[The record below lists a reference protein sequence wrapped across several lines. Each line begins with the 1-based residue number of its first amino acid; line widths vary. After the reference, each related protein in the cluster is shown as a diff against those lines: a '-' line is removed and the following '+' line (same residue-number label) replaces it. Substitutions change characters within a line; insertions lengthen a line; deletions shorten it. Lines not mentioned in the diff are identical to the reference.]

1 MVSPGAYVAM
11 LAYFSQPWLLI
22 MIPLA
27 WIVVIFVSRHGVMQ
41 LSRRTLVLATTLRLI
56 AIALLVL
63 ALAGLRLP
71 LSGGPVNTIFL
82 LDTSASVLPRTQ
94 AAAREWIIRA
104 AAQRAPDDS
113 VALLNFGA
121 GTRIDQ
127 PFSRGDIGE
136 SESAAIVEERT
147 NIADAL
153 QMAASLFPPDAPK
166 RIVLLSDGNQTAGD
180 VMRAAEVIA
189 AQGVQVDVVPLLAEP
204 GIDAAVTEVSPPSAL
219 REDENFEVRVTVA
232 ATTQGEAVLRLF
244 MNETLVS
251 EGPVRLEYGQN
262 YFTIQQPGIEEGFYS
277 FRAQVVAPDDQR
289 PQNNDAYGFSQVGPK
304 GLVLVVEN
312 IIGDAIIL
320 TQALQAAGIQAQN
333 VTPAQLPTRPED
345 FDGVSSVVLVNVPA
359 SQLTEQQMLAL
370 QDFVQSFG
378 GGLVALG
385 GAASFGM
392 GDYGGTPL
400 EHALPVISQPP
411 DHEELPTLALALLI
425 DKSGSMNEGTP
436 VSKIAMAREAAA
448 QAVEILES
456 GDVLGVLAFEYSPQW
471 VVRPAPVNDAED
483 AQNVVRRVAT
493 IQAGGGTDIYN
504 ALQLAY
510 DTLRRTPAQVKHI
523 ILVTDGQST
532 SAPGLWDVLMTRMRR
547 DHITLSAVAIGA
559 DADQILLQRLVRLGD
574 GRYYYADVPENI
586 PQVVT
591 KESQRA
597 SRSLVMSR
605 LFQPRV
611 VTASPILRAI
621 LPDSLPN
628 LSAFV
633 RTEAKPAAETP
644 LLSDTSDVILA
655 QWQYGL
661 GRAVAWTS
669 DAGQDWAADWGEW
682 PQNQQFWAQ
691 MVRWTMPSPL
701 NPQLA
706 TQVRVDGSEVTVAVD
721 SVDEQGNIRNLLNTQ
736 VEVAGPEQRAF
747 SLNLPQS
754 APGRYAGTLNVDKA
768 GVYAL
773 RITQYDGDTPVVEQ
787 ITGAVVPVA
796 AEFLSF
802 ETDYRLLRRLAT
814 VTGGK
819 VLTSAAEAFRH
830 DLPPP
835 EGYNRPFWQ
844 PLVVIALILFVADIG
859 VRRLRFTWYE
869 LGLFGSIVRSLRLPR
884 IDAPLQ
890 RELQQQLRQLSRMR
904 WFAGLQSWWQRV
916 PKRS

>member
-1 MVSPGAYVAM
+1 M
-11 LAYFSQPWLLI
+11 LTYFSQPFFLLLI
-22 MIPLA
+22 PLVWVA
-27 WIVVIFVSRHGVMQ
+27 VIFVARHGVMQ
-41 LSRRTLVLATTLRLI
+41 LSRRTLVLATSLRLM
-56 AIALLVL
+56 AVTLLIV

-71 LSGGPVNTIFL
+71 LTGGPVNTIFL
-82 LDTSASVLPRTQ
+82 LDTSASILPATQ
-94 AAAREWIIRA
+94 AAARLWIERA
-104 AAQRAPDDS
+104 AESSAPDDRF
-113 VALLNFGA
+113 ALLTFGSE
-121 GTRIDQ
+121 TRIEQ
-127 PFSRGDIGE
+127 PFGRADFGDDLPPAGVDE
-136 SESAAIVEERT
+136 HTNLESALR
-147 NIADAL
+147 L
-153 QMAASLFPPDAPK
+153 AASLFPPNAPK

-180 VMRAAEVIA
+180 VTRAAEVVA
-189 AQGVQVDVVPLLAEP
+189 AQGAQVDVVPLLAEP
-204 GIDAAVTEVSPPSAL
+204 GVDAAVTEVAPPSAL
-219 REDENFEVRVTVA
+219 RAEESFEVRVTVTS
-232 ATTQGEAVLRLF
+232 TTQGEATLRLF

-251 EGPVRLEYGQN
+251 EGPVELQYGQN
-262 YFTIQQPGIEEGFYS
+262 VYTIQQPGVEEGFYS
-277 FRAQVVAPDDQR
+277 FRAQVVAEDDQR
-289 PQNNDAYGFSQVGPK
+289 PQNNDAFGYSQVGPK
-304 GLVLVVEN
+304 SIVLVVEN
-312 IIGDAIIL
+312 TVGDAILL
-320 TQALQAAGIQAQN
+320 TQALQVAGIQAQN
-333 VTPAQLPTRPED
+333 VSPAQLPVRAED
-345 FDGVSSVVLVNVPA
+345 FEDVASVVLVNIPA
-359 SQLTEQQMLAL
+359 SQLTDQQMQAL
-370 QDFVQSFG
+370 QDYVQNIG

-425 DKSGSMNEGTP
+425 DKSGSMNEGSP

-448 QAVEILES
+448 QAVEILQT

-471 VVRPAPVNDAED
+471 VVRPAPVNNADD
-483 AQNVVRRVAT
+483 AQNVVRRVST
-493 IQAGGGTDIYN
+493 IEAGGGTDIYN

-510 DTLRRTPAQVKHI
+510 DTMRRTPAQVKHI

-532 SAPGLWDVLMTRMRR
+532 SAPGLWETLMTRMRR

-559 DADQILLQRLVRLGD
+559 DADQNLLQRLVRLGD

-591 KESQRA
+591 KESERA

-611 VTASPILRAI
+611 VAASPILRAI
-621 LPDSLPN
+621 IADSLPN
-628 LSAFV
+628 LTAFV
-633 RTEAKPAAETP
+633 RTEPKPAAETP

-682 PQNQQFWAQ
+682 PQNQRFWAQ

-706 TQVRVDGSEVTVAVD
+706 TQVQVDGNDVTVSVD
-721 SVDEQGNIRNLLNTQ
+721 SVDEQGSIRNLLNTE
-736 VEVAGPEQRAF
+736 VAVAGPELRAF
-747 SLNLPQS
+747 SQNLPQT
-754 APGRYAGTLNVDKA
+754 APGRYEGTLTTDKA

-773 RITQYDGDTPVVEQ
+773 KITQYDGDTPVVEQ

-802 ETDYRLLRRLAT
+802 ETDYRLLRRLAV

-819 VLTSAAEAFRH
+819 VLANASEAFRH
-830 DLPPP
+830 DRPPP

-844 PLVVIALILFVADIG
+844 PLVVFALILFVADIG

-869 LGLFGSIVRSLRLPR
+869 LGVFGAVVRSVRLPR
-884 IDAPLQ
+884 LQ
-890 RELQQQLRQLSRMR
+890 IPAQQAMR
-904 WFAGLQSWWQRV
+904 RRLERLARV
-916 PKRS
+916 PGVSRLPGLGRLRLERRRPSSRSRS

>member
-1 MVSPGAYVAM
+1 M
-11 LAYFSQPWLLI
+11 LAYFSQPWLLLL
-22 MIPLA
+22 IPLA
-27 WIVVIFVSRHGVMQ
+27 WIVVILVARRGVMQ

-82 LDTSASVLPRTQ
+82 LDTSASILPGTQ
-94 AAAREWIIRA
+94 AAARQWIERA

-113 VALLNFGA
+113 VALLTFGA

-136 SESAAIVEERT
+136 SETAAIVEERT

-153 QMAASLFPPDAPK
+153 RMAASLFPPDAPK

-204 GIDAAVTEVSPPSAL
+204 GIDAAVTEVAPPNAL

-277 FRAQVVAPDDQR
+277 FRAQVVAPNDQR
-289 PQNNDAYGFSQVGPK
+289 PQNNDAYGYSQVGPK

-312 IIGDAIIL
+312 IVGDAIIL

-345 FDGVSSVVLVNVPA
+345 LDGVSSVVLVNVPA
-359 SQLTEQQMLAL
+359 SQLTEQQMQAL
-370 QDFVQSFG
+370 QDFVKSFG

-425 DKSGSMNEGTP
+425 DKSGSMNEGAP

-483 AQNVVRRVAT
+483 AQNVVRRVST
-493 IQAGGGTDIYN
+493 IEAGGGTDIYN

-633 RTEAKPAAETP
+633 RTEPKPAAETP

-706 TQVRVDGSEVTVAVD
+706 TQVQVDGSEVTVAVD

-747 SLNLPQS
+747 SLNLPQT

-819 VLTSAAEAFRH
+819 ALTSAAEAFRH
-830 DLPPP
+830 DRPPP

-869 LGLFGSIVRSLRLPR
+869 LGIFGSVVRSLRLPR
-884 IDAPLQ
+884 LGAPLQ
-890 RELQQQLRQLSRMR
+890 HELQQQLRQVSRMR

>member
-1 MVSPGAYVAM
+1 M
-11 LAYFSQPWLLI
+11 LAYFSQPWLLLL
-22 MIPLA
+22 IPLA
-27 WIVVIFVSRHGVMQ
+27 WIVVILVARRGVMQ

-82 LDTSASVLPRTQ
+82 LDTSASILPGTQ
-94 AAAREWIIRA
+94 AAARQWIERA

-113 VALLNFGA
+113 VALLTFGA

-136 SESAAIVEERT
+136 SETAAIVEERT

-153 QMAASLFPPDAPK
+153 RMAASLFPPDAPK

-189 AQGVQVDVVPLLAEP
+189 AQDVQVDVVPLLAEP
-204 GIDAAVTEVSPPSAL
+204 GIDAAVTEVAPPNAL

-277 FRAQVVAPDDQR
+277 FRAQVVASDDQR
-289 PQNNDAYGFSQVGPK
+289 PQNNDAYGYSQVGPK

-312 IIGDAIIL
+312 IVGDAIIL

-345 FDGVSSVVLVNVPA
+345 LDGVSSVVLVNVPA
-359 SQLTEQQMLAL
+359 SQLTEQQMQAL
-370 QDFVQSFG
+370 QDFVKSFG

-425 DKSGSMNEGTP
+425 DKSGSMNEGAP

-483 AQNVVRRVAT
+483 AQNVVRRVST
-493 IQAGGGTDIYN
+493 IEAGGGTDIYN

-633 RTEAKPAAETP
+633 RTEPKPAAETP

-706 TQVRVDGSEVTVAVD
+706 TQVQVDGSEVTVAVD

-747 SLNLPQS
+747 SLNLPQT

-773 RITQYDGDTPVVEQ
+773 RITQYVGDTPVVEQ

-819 VLTSAAEAFRH
+819 ALTSAAEAFRH
-830 DLPPP
+830 DRPPP

-869 LGLFGSIVRSLRLPR
+869 LGIFGSVVRSLRLPR
-884 IDAPLQ
+884 LGAPLQ
-890 RELQQQLRQLSRMR
+890 RELQQQLRQVSRMR

>member
-1 MVSPGAYVAM
+1 MF
-11 LAYFSQPWLLI
+11 AYFTQPWLLI
-22 MIPLA
+22 LIPIV
-27 WIVVIFVSRHGVMQ
+27 WGVVIIVARHGVMQ
-41 LSRRTLVLATTLRLI
+41 LSRRTLVLATTLRLV
-56 AIALLVL
+56 AVTLLIV
-63 ALAGLRLP
+63 ALAGLQLP
-71 LSGGPVNTIFL
+71 LPGGPVNTIFL
-82 LDTSASVLPRTQ
+82 LDTSASVSPATQ
-94 AAAREWIIRA
+94 AAARQWIDKA
-104 AAQRAPDDS
+104 AETRAPDDTF
-113 VALLNFGA
+113 ALLTFGTD
-121 GTRIDQ
+121 TRIEH
-127 PFSRGDIGE
+127 PFGRNDPVEGE
-136 SESAAIVEERT
+136 ATAGLDERT
-147 NIADAL
+147 NISDAL
-153 QMAASLFPPDAPK
+153 EMAASLFPPGAPK
-166 RIVLLSDGNQTAGD
+166 RIVLISDGNQTAGD
-180 VMRAAEVIA
+180 VMRAAEVVA
-189 AQGVQVDVVPLLAEP
+189 AQGVQVDIVPLLAEP
-204 GIDAAVTEVSPPSAL
+204 GVDAAVVEVAPPSAL
-219 REDENFEVRVTVA
+219 RAEESFEVRVTVA
-232 ATTQGEAVLRLF
+232 STTRGEAVLRLF

-251 EGPVRLEYGQN
+251 EGPVALLYGQN
-262 YFTIQQPGIEEGFYS
+262 IFTIQQPGLEEGFYS

-289 PQNNDAYGFSQVGPK
+289 PQNNDAYGYSQVGPK
-304 GLVLVVEN
+304 GVVLVVEN
-312 IIGDAIIL
+312 TVGDAIIL

-333 VTPAQLPTRPED
+333 VGPAQLPGRAED
-345 FDGVSSVVLVNVPA
+345 LDGVSSVVLVNVPA
-359 SQLTEQQMLAL
+359 SQLTTQQMAAL
-370 QDFVQSFG
+370 QDYVQRLG

-385 GAASFGM
+385 GAAAFGM

-425 DKSGSMNEGTP
+425 DKSGSMNEGAP

-448 QAVEILES
+448 QAVEILET
-456 GDVLGVLAFEYSPQW
+456 GDVIGVLAFEYSPQW
-471 VVRPAPVNDAED
+471 VVRPAPVNNAED
-483 AQNVVRRVAT
+483 AKNVVRRVAT
-493 IQAGGGTDIYN
+493 IEAGGGTDIYN

-532 SAPGLWDVLMTRMRR
+532 SAPGLWETLMTRMRR

-559 DADQILLQRLVRLGD
+559 DADQNLLQRLVRLGD

-633 RTEAKPAAETP
+633 RTEPKPAAETP
-644 LLSDTSDVILA
+644 LLSDNSEVILA

-661 GRAVAWTS
+661 GRSVAWTS

-682 PQNQQFWAQ
+682 PQNQRFWAQ

-706 TQVRVDGSEVTVAVD
+706 TQMRVDGSDVTVAVD

-747 SLNLPQS
+747 SLALPQT
-754 APGRYAGTLNVDKA
+754 APGRYEGTLTTDKP

-773 RITQYDGDTPVVEQ
+773 RITQYDEDTPVVEQ

-802 ETDYRLLRRLAT
+802 ETDFRLLRRLAA
-814 VTGGK
+814 VTGGQ
-819 VLTSAAEAFRH
+819 VLTSAPEAFRH
-830 DLPPP
+830 DRPPP
-835 EGYNRPFWQ
+835 QGYNRPFWQ
-844 PLVVIALILFVADIG
+844 PLVVVALLLFVADIG

-869 LGLFGSIVRSLRLPR
+869 LGIFGAVLRSVRIPRLRFSADSLLRGPLGRLSRLPWVGRSESLRR
-884 IDAPLQ
+884 
-890 RELQQQLRQLSRMR
+890 
-904 WFAGLQSWWQRV
+904 RV
-916 PKRS
+916 AKRT

>member
-1 MVSPGAYVAM
+1 M
-11 LAYFSQPWLLI
+11 LAYFSQPWLLLL
-22 MIPLA
+22 IPLA
-27 WIVVIFVSRHGVMQ
+27 WIVVILVARRGVMQ

-82 LDTSASVLPRTQ
+82 LDTSASILPGTQ
-94 AAAREWIIRA
+94 AAARQWIERA

-113 VALLNFGA
+113 VALLTFGA

-127 PFSRGDIGE
+127 PFSRGGIGE
-136 SESAAIVEERT
+136 SETAAIVEERT

-153 QMAASLFPPDAPK
+153 RMAASLFPPDAPK

-204 GIDAAVTEVSPPSAL
+204 GIDAAVTEVAPPNAL

-277 FRAQVVAPDDQR
+277 FRAQVVASDDQR
-289 PQNNDAYGFSQVGPK
+289 PQNNDAYGYSQVGPK

-312 IIGDAIIL
+312 IVGDAIIL

-345 FDGVSSVVLVNVPA
+345 LDGVSSVVLVNVPA
-359 SQLTEQQMLAL
+359 SQLTEQQMQAL
-370 QDFVQSFG
+370 QDFVKSFG

-425 DKSGSMNEGTP
+425 DKSGSMNEGAP

-483 AQNVVRRVAT
+483 AQNVVRRVST
-493 IQAGGGTDIYN
+493 IEAGGGTDIYN

-633 RTEAKPAAETP
+633 RTEPKPAAETP

-706 TQVRVDGSEVTVAVD
+706 TQVQVDGSEVTVAVD

-747 SLNLPQS
+747 SLNLPQT

-819 VLTSAAEAFRH
+819 ALTSAAEAFRH
-830 DLPPP
+830 DRPPP

-869 LGLFGSIVRSLRLPR
+869 LGIFGSVVRSLRLPR
-884 IDAPLQ
+884 LGAPLQ
-890 RELQQQLRQLSRMR
+890 RELQQQLRQVSRMR

>member
-1 MVSPGAYVAM
+1 M
-11 LAYFSQPWLLI
+11 LDYFTQPWLLLL
-22 MIPLA
+22 IPLVWA
-27 WIVVIFVSRHGVMQ
+27 LVVVVARQGVTQ
-41 LSRRTLVLATTLRLI
+41 LSRRTLVLATALRLLAVTLLI
-56 AIALLVL
+56 A

-71 LSGGPVNTIFL
+71 VPGGPVNTIFL
-82 LDTSASVLPRTQ
+82 LDTSASVLPATQ
-94 AAAREWIIRA
+94 SAARQWIERA
-104 AAQRAPDDS
+104 AAARAPDDS
-113 VALLNFGA
+113 FALLTFGA
-121 GTRIDQ
+121 ETRIEQ
-127 PFSRGDIGE
+127 PFGRGAPDE
-136 SESAAIVEERT
+136 SESAQPPDERT
-147 NIADAL
+147 NIANAL
-153 QMAASLFPPDAPK
+153 EMAASFFPPDAPK

-180 VMRAAEVIA
+180 VMRAAEVVA

-204 GIDAAVTEVSPPSAL
+204 GVDAAVTEVAPPQAL
-219 REDENFEVRVTVA
+219 REEESFEVRVSVT
-232 ATTQGEAVLRLF
+232 ATLRGAAVLRLF

-251 EGPVRLEYGQN
+251 EGPVTLEYGQN
-262 YFTIQQPGIEEGFYS
+262 AFTIQQPGVAEGFYS
-277 FRAQVVAPDDQR
+277 FRAQVVAPDDRR
-289 PQNNDAYGFSQVGPK
+289 PQNNDAYGYAQVGPK
-304 GLVLVVEN
+304 GVVLVVESMV
-312 IIGDAIIL
+312 GDALIL
-320 TQALQAAGIQAQN
+320 TQALQAAGIHAQN
-333 VTPAQLPTRPED
+333 VTPAQLPARPEELD
-345 FDGVSSVVLVNVPA
+345 DVSSVVLVNVPA
-359 SQLTEQQMLAL
+359 SLLTEQQMEAL
-370 QDFVQSFG
+370 RAYVQSFG

-385 GAASFGM
+385 GAAAFGM

-411 DHEELPTLALALLI
+411 DHKELPTLALALLI
-425 DKSGSMNEGTP
+425 DKSGSMNEGSP

-448 QAVEILES
+448 QAVEILQA

-471 VVRPAPVNDAED
+471 VVRPSPVNNAED
-483 AQNVVRRVAT
+483 ARNIVRRVST
-493 IQAGGGTDIYN
+493 IEAGGGTDIYN

-532 SAPGLWDVLMTRMRR
+532 SAPGLWETLMTRMRR
-547 DHITLSAVAIGA
+547 DRITLSAVAVGA
-559 DADQILLQRLVRLGD
+559 DADQNLLQRLVRQGD

-605 LFQPRV
+605 LFQPQV

-621 LPDSLPN
+621 LPASLPN

-644 LLSDTSDVILA
+644 LLSDTSEVILA

-682 PQNQQFWAQ
+682 PQNQRFWAQ

-701 NPQLA
+701 NPRLA
-706 TQVRVDGSEVTVAVD
+706 TQVRVDGSDVTVAVD
-721 SVDEQGNIRNLLNTQ
+721 SVDEQGNARNLLTTQ

-747 SLNLPQS
+747 SLVLPQT
-754 APGRYAGTLNVDKA
+754 APGRYGGTLTTDKA

-802 ETDYRLLRRLAT
+802 ETNYRLLRRLAAA
-814 VTGGK
+814 TGGQA
-819 VLTSAAEAFRH
+819 LTSADEAFRH
-830 DLPPP
+830 DRPPP

-844 PLVVIALILFVADIG
+844 PLVVFALLLFVADIG

-869 LGLFGSIVRSLRLPR
+869 LSIFGSFVRAARLPR
-884 IDAPLQ
+884 LRMPAALQARRPVDLLARARRLARLRRLRPLRRGAPRRL
-890 RELQQQLRQLSRMR
+890 
-904 WFAGLQSWWQRV
+904 
-916 PKRS
+916 

>member
-1 MVSPGAYVAM
+1 M
-11 LAYFSQPWLLI
+11 LNYFTHPWLLI
-22 MIPLA
+22 LIPLVWA
-27 WIVVIFVSRHGVMQ
+27 VVVLAAMRGVMQ
-41 LSRRTLVLATTLRLI
+41 LSRRTLVLATSLRI
-56 AIALLVL
+56 VAVTLLVL

-71 LSGGPVNTIFL
+71 LPGGPVNTVFL
-82 LDTSASVLPRTQ
+82 LDTSASVLPATQ
-94 AAAREWIIRA
+94 AAALRWIERA
-104 AAQRAPDDS
+104 VETRAPDDTF
-113 VALLNFGA
+113 ALLTFG
-121 GTRIDQ
+121 TETQIVR
-127 PFSRGDIGE
+127 PFSRRDLAEGE
-136 SESAAIVEERT
+136 FAPSLDERT

-153 QMAASLFPPDAPK
+153 ELAASLFPPDAPK

-180 VMRAAEVIA
+180 VMRAAEVVA
-189 AQGVQVDVVPLLAEP
+189 AQGVQVDVLPILADP
-204 GIDAAVTEVSPPSAL
+204 GLDAAVVEVTPPSAL
-219 REDENFEVRVTVA
+219 RAEESFEVRVTVA
-232 ATTQGEAVLRLF
+232 STTRGEAVLRLF

-251 EGPVRLEYGQN
+251 EGPVALQYGQN
-262 YFTIQQPGIEEGFYS
+262 VFTIQQPGREEGFYS
-277 FRAQVVAPDDQR
+277 FRAQVVAPDDRR
-289 PQNNDAYGFSQVGPK
+289 PQNNDAYGYSQVGPK
-304 GLVLVVEN
+304 SLVLVVEN
-312 IIGDAIIL
+312 SIGDATVL

-333 VTPAQLPTRPED
+333 VSPAQLPAQPED
-345 FDGVSSVVLVNVPA
+345 FDGVASVVLVNVPA
-359 SQLTEQQMLAL
+359 SALTTQQMAAL

-425 DKSGSMNEGTP
+425 DKSGSMNEGSP

-448 QAVEILES
+448 QAVEILET
-456 GDVLGVLAFEYSPQW
+456 GDVLGVLAFEFSPQW
-471 VVRPAPVNDAED
+471 VVRPSPVNNAED
-483 AQNVVRRVAT
+483 AQNVVRRVST
-493 IQAGGGTDIYN
+493 IEAGGGTDIYN

-547 DHITLSAVAIGA
+547 DRITLSAVAIGA
-559 DADQILLQRLVRLGD
+559 DADQNLLQRLVRLGD

-597 SRSLVMSR
+597 SRSLIMSR

-644 LLSDTSDVILA
+644 LLSDTSEVILA

-669 DAGQDWAADWGEW
+669 DAGQDWAAEWGEW
-682 PQNQQFWAQ
+682 PQNQRFWAQ

-706 TQVRVDGSEVTVAVD
+706 TQVRVDGNEVIIAVD
-721 SVDEQGNIRNLLNTQ
+721 SVDEQGEIRNLLNTE
-736 VEVAGPEQRAF
+736 VAVAGPEQRAY
-747 SLNLPQS
+747 SLGLSQT
-754 APGRYAGTLNVDKA
+754 APGRYEGALTTDKP

-773 RITQYDGDTPVVEQ
+773 RVTQYDGDTPVVEQ

-796 AEFLSF
+796 AEYLSF
-802 ETDYRLLRRLAT
+802 ETDFRLLRRLAAM
-814 VTGGK
+814 TGGQ
-819 VLTSAAEAFRH
+819 VITEAAEAFRH
-830 DLPPP
+830 DRPPP

-844 PLVVIALILFVADIG
+844 PLVVLALLLFVADVG

-869 LGLFGSIVRSLRLPR
+869 LGIFGTFVRSMRLPR
-884 IDAPLQ
+884 LRPAVVEMWRGQMRRLPRLPWQQ
-890 RELQQQLRQLSRMR
+890 RDRP
-904 WFAGLQSWWQRV
+904 QRRRPV
-916 PKRS
+916 RRA

>member
-1 MVSPGAYVAM
+1 MFD
-11 LAYFSQPWLLI
+11 YFTQPWLLLL
-22 MIPLA
+22 IPLA
-27 WIVVIFVSRHGVMQ
+27 WGVTLLAAIYGVMQ
-41 LSRRTLVLATTLRLI
+41 LSRRTIVLATGLRL
-56 AIALLVL
+56 AAVTLLVV
-63 ALAGLRLP
+63 ALAGLQLP

-82 LDTSASVLPRTQ
+82 LDTSASISPGTQ
-94 AAAREWIIRA
+94 AAARQWIARA
-104 AAQRAPDDS
+104 GEESAPDDRFAILS
-113 VALLNFGA
+113 FGET
-121 GTRIDQ
+121 TRIDR
-127 PFSRGDIGE
+127 PFGGS
-136 SESAAIVEERT
+136 SADEDQVPAGRDERT
-147 NIADAL
+147 NIASAL
-153 QMAASLFPPDAPK
+153 EIAASLFPPDAPK

-180 VMRAAEVIA
+180 VMRAAEVVA
-189 AQGVQVDVVPLLAEP
+189 VQGVQVDVVPLLAEP
-204 GIDAAVTEVSPPSAL
+204 GVDAAVTEVAPPNAL
-219 REDENFEVRVTVA
+219 RAEESFEVRVTVA
-232 ATTQGEAVLRLF
+232 STTQGGAVLRLF

-251 EGPVRLEYGQN
+251 EGPVTLQYGQN
-262 YFTIQQPGIEEGFYS
+262 IFTVQQPGIEEGFYS
-277 FRAQVVAPDDQR
+277 FRAQVVAADDQR
-289 PQNNDAYGFSQVGPK
+289 PQNNDAYGYSQVGPR

-312 IIGDAIIL
+312 IVGDAIIL

-333 VTPAQLPTRPED
+333 VTPAQLPATPEELD
-345 FDGVSSVVLVNVPA
+345 DVSSVVLVNIPA
-359 SQLTEQQMLAL
+359 SLLTDQQMQAL
-370 QDFVQSFG
+370 QDYVQSFG

-385 GAASFGM
+385 GAAAFGM

-425 DKSGSMNEGTP
+425 DKSGSMNEGSP

-448 QAVEILES
+448 QAVEILQA

-471 VVRPAPVNDAED
+471 VVRPAPVNNTED
-483 AQNVVRRVAT
+483 AQNVVRRVST
-493 IQAGGGTDIYN
+493 IEAGGGTDIYN

-532 SAPGLWDVLMTRMRR
+532 SAPGLWETLMTRMRR

-559 DADQILLQRLVRLGD
+559 DADQNLLQRLVRLGD
-574 GRYYYADVPENI
+574 GRYYYADAPENI

-633 RTEAKPAAETP
+633 RTEPKPAAETP
-644 LLSDTSDVILA
+644 LLSDTSEVILA

-682 PQNQQFWAQ
+682 PDNQRFWAQ

-706 TQVRVDGSEVTVAVD
+706 TQVRVDGSDITVAVD
-721 SVDEQGNIRNLLNTQ
+721 SVDDQGRIRNLLNTQ
-736 VEVAGPEQRAF
+736 MAVAGPEQRAF
-747 SLNLPQS
+747 SLNLPQT
-754 APGRYAGTLNVDKA
+754 APGRYESSLTADKA

-787 ITGAVVPVA
+787 ITGVVVPVA
-796 AEFLSF
+796 AEYLSF
-802 ETDYRLLRRLAT
+802 ETDYRLLRRLAV
-814 VTGGK
+814 VTGGR
-819 VLTSAAEAFRH
+819 VLATADGAFRH
-830 DLPPP
+830 DRPPP
-835 EGYNRPFWQ
+835 EGYHRPFWQ
-844 PLVVIALILFVADIG
+844 PLVIFALIHFVADIG

-869 LGLFGSIVRSLRLPR
+869 LGVFGSIARSVRISRIPWSRLTMERTRQRLQDRLNRLSWIPR
-884 IDAPLQ
+884 RRPPRR
-890 RELQQQLRQLSRMR
+890 REFRRR
-904 WFAGLQSWWQRV
+904 
-916 PKRS
+916 

>member
-1 MVSPGAYVAM
+1 M
-11 LAYFSQPWLLI
+11 LAYFSQPWLLLL
-22 MIPLA
+22 IPLA
-27 WIVVIFVSRHGVMQ
+27 WIVVILVARRGVMQ

-82 LDTSASVLPRTQ
+82 LDTSASILPGTQ
-94 AAAREWIIRA
+94 AAARQWIERA

-113 VALLNFGA
+113 VALLTFGA

-136 SESAAIVEERT
+136 SETAAIVEERT

-153 QMAASLFPPDAPK
+153 RMAASLFPPDAPK

-204 GIDAAVTEVSPPSAL
+204 GIDAAVTEVAPPNAL

-277 FRAQVVAPDDQR
+277 FRAQVVASDDQR
-289 PQNNDAYGFSQVGPK
+289 PQNNDAYGYSQVGPK

-312 IIGDAIIL
+312 IVGDAIIL

-345 FDGVSSVVLVNVPA
+345 LDGVSSVVLVNVPA
-359 SQLTEQQMLAL
+359 SQLTEQQMQAL
-370 QDFVQSFG
+370 QDFVKSFG

-425 DKSGSMNEGTP
+425 DKSGSMNEGAP

-483 AQNVVRRVAT
+483 AQNVVRRVST
-493 IQAGGGTDIYN
+493 IEAGGGTDIYN

-633 RTEAKPAAETP
+633 RTEPKPAAETP

-706 TQVRVDGSEVTVAVD
+706 TQVQVDGSEVTVAVD

-747 SLNLPQS
+747 SLNLPQT

-819 VLTSAAEAFRH
+819 ALTSAAEAFRH
-830 DLPPP
+830 DRPPP

-869 LGLFGSIVRSLRLPR
+869 LGIFGSVVRSLRLPR
-884 IDAPLQ
+884 LGAPLQ
-890 RELQQQLRQLSRMR
+890 HELQQQLRQVSRMR